1 LFAVV
6 VVPAVDGSLT
16 SVDGNDPAVEL
27 ATTLRA
33 LAIKTK
39 TVGHMH
45 RSLVPSLT
53 KLIKLFTDAGDPAN
67 AKTCH
72 EQRLAIMEAESAKE
86 TQDLETLGLSS
97 GDSHI
102 NGPWLKDVSWF
113 GLAQTGCSVVELWLA
128 LNPVVLR
135 AV

>member
-1 LFAVV
+1 MLSG
-6 VVPAVDGSLT
+6 DQ
-16 SVDGNDPAVEL
+16 NDPAVEL

-33 LAIKTK
+33 LAVKTK

-53 KLIKLFTDAGDPAN
+53 KLIRLFTDAGDVVN
-67 AKTCH
+67 AKMCH

-86 TQDLETLGLSS
+86 TQDLDMLGLTS

-102 NGPWLKDVSWF
+102 SGPWLKDVGCPFSQRVQLGF
-113 GLAQTGCSVVELWLA
+113 RFSLGLVACCESA
-128 LNPVVLR
+128 VLR